1 MKNIKFRTI
10 TDKNGIENVL
20 DIVERYSGVR
30 LPTEYANRNKVVGA
44 FLQDKLVA
52 TYMVI
57 TKPDFRSLMFVP
69 SDNWK
74 KTNLSVTD
82 DYDMMEING
91 LWISPALKTP
101 LMQGRIWA
109 HLIKDIFMS
118 KKKYVLLMRDSR
130 NKIME
135 RFLNMANPTTLY
147 DGPPMLLAGST
158 SLEKLQV
165 SLTTRWGIILNCHKY
180 VGEIRS
186 RMKRAKEFEK
196 ARSYSAPVNNNAA
209 TLAQPI

>member
-1 MKNIKFRTI
+1 MQNLEFRTI
-10 TDKNGIENVL
+10 TDKDGIENVL
-20 DIVERYSGVR
+20 DKVERYSGVR
-30 LPTEYANRNKVVGA
+30 LPTEYANKNKVVGA
-44 FLQDKLVA
+44 FLQEKLVA

-57 TKPDFRSLMFVP
+57 TKPNFRSLMFV
-69 SDNWK
+69 SGDNWK
-74 KTNLSVTD
+74 QTNLSVTD

-101 LMQGRIWA
+101 LMQARIWA

-147 DGPPMLLAGST
+147 DGPPMLMAGAT
-158 SLEKLQV
+158 SHAMIQV
-165 SLTTRWGIILNCHKY
+165 SFTTRWNIILNSYKY
-180 VGEIRS
+180 VSEIRN
-186 RMKRAKEFEK
+186 RMKRAQEFKK
-196 ARSYSAPVNNNAA
+196 ARSFSAQINSNA
-209 TLAQPI
+209 TNLA

>member
-91 LWISPALKTP
+91 LWISPAL
-101 LMQGRIWA
+101 
-109 HLIKDIFMS
+109 IKDIFMS

-147 DGPPMLLAGST
+147 DGPPMLMAGAT
-158 SLEKLQV
+158 SHEKIQV
-165 SLTTRWGIILNCHKY
+165 SFTTRWGIILNCHKY

>member
-1 MKNIKFRTI
+1 MTKLEFRTL
-10 TDKNGIENVL
+10 TSEASIEDVL

-30 LPTEYANRNKVVGA
+30 LPIDYAKKNRVVGA
-44 FLQDKLVA
+44 FSQDKLVA
-52 TYMVI
+52 TYMVV

-69 SDNWK
+69 DKCWK
-74 KTNLSVTD
+74 ETSLSNCD

-101 LMQGRIWA
+101 IMQARVWA
-109 HLIKDIFMS
+109 HLIKDIFLA

-147 DGPPMLLAGST
+147 DGPPMLMAGANSHDNI
-158 SLEKLQV
+158 QV
-165 SLTTRWGIILNCHKY
+165 SFTTRWQIVLNTPKY
-180 VGEIRS
+180 INEIS
-186 RMKRAKEFEK
+186 NRMKRARDFEK
-196 ARSYSAPVNNNAA
+196 SRNFG
-209 TLAQPI
+209 TGIQQTGTGLA

>member
-1 MKNIKFRTI
+1 MRKLEFRTI
-10 TDKNGIENVL
+10 TDKDGIENVL
-20 DIVERYSGVR
+20 NIVERYSGVR
-30 LPTEYANRNKVVGA
+30 LPLDYAKRNKVVGA
-44 FLQDKLVA
+44 FSQNKLVA
-52 TYMVI
+52 TYMVV
-57 TKPDFRSLMFVP
+57 TQPNFRSLMFVP

-74 KTNLSVTD
+74 NTDLSVTD

-101 LMQGRIWA
+101 LLQARIWA

-147 DGPPMLLAGST
+147 DGPPMLMAGAT
-158 SLEKLQV
+158 SHERIQV
-165 SLTTRWGIILNCHKY
+165 SYTTRWQIVLNSHKY
-180 VGEIRS
+180 IGEIS
-186 RMKRAKEFEK
+186 NRMKRAREFEK
-196 ARSYSAPVNNNAA
+196 SRSFSSPTSNNGAN
-209 TLAQPI
+209 LA